1 MHGLNQRFSNARPW
15 WFNISWILAVMLGGC
30 ADDNYTDL
38 QAYVAEVKARQKGTV
53 EPLPEVK
60 TVEPFVLTTEDLRD
74 PFLTDIKEEEPEEE
88 TSKLDSGIRPD
99 STRPREE
106 LEAYELDSLRMMGT
120 VIQLGQTWGLVRA
133 KDGTIH
139 RVKVGNYMGK
149 NYGKVINIKE
159 NQIELIE
166 IISESPGTWRER
178 KAALDLSEA
187 TGGKQ

>member
-1 MHGLNQRFSNARPW
+1 
-15 WFNISWILAVMLGGC
+15 MLGGC